1 MDQSKKFVGSLLD
14 GRYMVKDV
22 IGKGGSACVYRA
34 SDVLLNRD
42 VALKILEDDK
52 NELRINTKSF
62 ETEVRA
68 IARLSHPNIVNVYDI
83 SIEGNIK
90 YIVMEYVEGI
100 TLATYLKHK
109 RVLPISE
116 AVSCAKQVLRALREA
131 HEKGIVHRDIKPQN
145 IMIMKNGQI
154 KVADFGIARLPDKDS
169 FRMEDRSIGTV
180 HYISPEQAKGNAVD
194 QRSDLYSLAIVIYE
208 TLTGKRPFEAPIPS
222 DVVMMQVTET
232 PARPSEINPEIPP
245 ELDSFI
251 MRALSKRPEN
261 RYESASDMLR
271 MLERISLS
279 SERRTTVKKALF
291 SFKKKEKAMSS
302 QEREPDI
309 EEEYEHSFEEE
320 QYESMNSGSVERLEL
335 DRRVEYEEIDD
346 SDSGIYFNATGDE
359 TGEIIEG
366 EAERTS
372 DRSEDG
378 EEFDLDE
385 AEEAID
391 EAEEA
396 TEEAEEAIEET
407 EEAIDEADETAE
419 ENEVEKEEIG
429 ESVDF
434 KESYDG
440 YAAYGEQWRDGEASD
455 GESSQTAVF
464 ENARAEN
471 ETEMAEKKA
480 KKAKKAKDKQAS
492 RVARERKEKSRKEKS
507 VMTDSK
513 KRATIY
519 LASLFAVALVL
530 LISLL
535 IYNQN
540 KLYTVPYYTSESF
553 AEAEG
558 DSVFNISIEREF
570 SSIYPEGAVIS
581 QSVSAGEKRKK
592 GTEIVLTVSD
602 GPQLVHFNIPEGAD
616 VDFLVSQLKEQISD
630 AGYGI
635 TVKTEYEYS
644 GALARGLCFEIDES
658 VYAGGLLKVR
668 VSAGTEK
675 TYVEIPDFTGKSLGE
690 AVEFLN
696 ENNVVFE
703 IEYSEQSGSVNT
715 VLSQSVES
723 GKRTEAYVEA
733 GKIILTVGGKGN

>member
-116 AVSCAKQVLRALREA
+116 TVSCAKQVLRALREA

-208 TLTGKRPFEAPIPS
+208 MLTGKRPFEAPLPS

-251 MRALSKRPEN
+251 LRALSKRPEN

-271 MLERISLS
+271 ILERTNLS
-279 SERRTTVKKALF
+279 SERRSIVKKPLF

-302 QEREPDI
+302 KEREPDA
-309 EEEYEHSFEEE
+309 EEEYESSFEEE
-320 QYESMNSGSVERLEL
+320 QYESMDSGSVEKLEL

-346 SDSGIYFNATGDE
+346 SDSSIYFNATGDE

-366 EAERTS
+366 ESERAS
-372 DRSEDG
+372 DISENG
-378 EEFDLDE
+378 EELDLDE
-385 AEEAID
+385 AK
-391 EAEEA
+391 EA
-396 TEEAEEAIEET
+396 T
-407 EEAIDEADETAE
+407 E
-419 ENEVEKEEIG
+419 ENEVEKEGVG
-429 ESVDF
+429 ESVEI

-440 YAAYGEQWRDGEASD
+440 YAAYGETWGDGEASD

-464 ENARAEN
+464 ENARAEK
-471 ETEMAEKKA
+471 EIEMAEKKA
-480 KKAKKAKDKQAS
+480 KRAKGEHAS
-492 RVARERKEKSRKEKS
+492 RVAREIKEKRRKEKG
-507 VMTDSK
+507 VTVDSK
-513 KRATIY
+513 KRATVY

-535 IYNQN
+535 IYNEN

-553 AEAEG
+553 VEADG

-581 QSVSAGEKRKK
+581 QSVEAGENRKK

-616 VDFLVSQLKEQISD
+616 VDYLVSQLKEQISD

-715 VLSQSVES
+715 VLSQSIES

>member
-208 TLTGKRPFEAPIPS
+208 TLTGKRPFEAPLPS

-279 SERRTTVKKALF
+279 SERRTTVKKGLF
-291 SFKKKEKAMSS
+291 SFKKKEKAKSL
-302 QEREPDI
+302 QEREPDA

-320 QYESMNSGSVERLEL
+320 QYESMDSGSVERLEL

-372 DRSEDG
+372 DISDDS

-385 AEEAID
+385 A
-391 EAEEA
+391 
-396 TEEAEEAIEET
+396 

-429 ESVDF
+429 EIVDF

-440 YAAYGEQWRDGEASD
+440 YTAYGEQRRDGEASD

-480 KKAKKAKDKQAS
+480 KKAKKAKDEHAS

-553 AEAEG
+553 AEADG

-581 QSVSAGEKRKK
+581 QSVEAGEKRKK

-616 VDFLVSQLKEQISD
+616 VGFLVSQLKEQISD

-715 VLSQSVES
+715 VLSQSIES